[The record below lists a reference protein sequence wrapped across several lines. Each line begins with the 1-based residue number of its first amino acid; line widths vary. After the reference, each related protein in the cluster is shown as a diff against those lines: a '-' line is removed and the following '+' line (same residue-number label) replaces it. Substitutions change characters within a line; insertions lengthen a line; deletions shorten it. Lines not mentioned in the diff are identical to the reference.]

1 MSLEQMTLETKMT
14 SSVED
19 DDLEPEDD
27 MVVFAT
33 STLLDFLELG
43 NADKEVPA
51 HPNFVCLFRKQVRR
65 LLEKAGTKLKAGRT
79 TILP

>member
-43 NADKEVPA
+43 SADKEVPA
-51 HPNFVCLFRKQVRR
+51 NPNFVCLFRKQVRR